1 MSYKTNNRHRKKDLF
16 ITTNGKATWTVKL
29 SKLKLGIFFQTSS
42 THFVKISTARVDQ
55 NRTAVLCFM
64 VLRSLEWIFV
74 MLSMELT
81 RPTKS
86 MSALQ
91 WLLICSATYGWM
103 ILFIKNSLLYK
114 PENRRHLLRNHSTQ
128 TDKNVV
134 SYDEAEKTP
143 LKIVL
148 TLA

>member
-64 VLRSLEWIFV
+64 VLRSLKWIFV
-74 MLSMELT
+74 ISVVDGVYTADKIDVCFTVTFDLFCYL
-81 RPTKS
+81 
-86 MSALQ
+86 
-91 WLLICSATYGWM
+91 WLNDSV
-103 ILFIKNSLLYK
+103 
-114 PENRRHLLRNHSTQ
+114 H
-128 TDKNVV
+128 
-134 SYDEAEKTP
+134 
-143 LKIVL
+143 
-148 TLA
+148 